1 MGSSL
6 CQLEPRPEWTE
17 GEIELKIESPTP
29 CIFFVTHTRHSGSSA
44 LTAGQRH
51 SRLSGTHESRLS
63 GTQHHSPSRSGT
75 QRHCSA
81 WRECT
86 PCSERIYRFPLWWCA
101 LKSRPCRQQVHSL
114 GTEPGF
120 FYARNSGST
129 PACIRN
135 QHFQF
140 FLL

>member
-6 CQLEPRPEWTE
+6 CQLEPRPEWTK

-29 CIFFVTHTRHSGSSA
+29 RIFFVTHTFHSGSSA

-75 QRHCSA
+75 QRHCSVA
-81 WRECT
+81 GD
-86 PCSERIYRFPLWWCA
+86 PERAAHPHRTLAHPQ
-101 LKSRPCRQQVHSL
+101 SPQETHPETL
-114 GTEPGF
+114 GK
-120 FYARNSGST
+120 
-129 PACIRN
+129 
-135 QHFQF
+135 
-140 FLL
+140 